1 MKKNVKNL
9 TLSAMFIALGLVL
22 PLITGEIQQIGNM
35 LLPMHIPVLLCGFI
49 CGWAWGGLVG
59 AVLPPLRFLIF
70 GMPPIYP
77 TAVAMAFELCAYG
90 VFTGLIYAEFKK
102 RGTARSG
109 RLTPVNSEKI
119 GAENI
124 ANSGAEDVTNC
135 GMENAING
143 SASSVNGAENESDTI
158 NNDAE
163 NKKTAKKP
171 ANIVAIYV
179 SLISAMLIGRVVWGV
194 VTWILY
200 GAEGEAFTF
209 SMFLSS
215 AFLEAVPGII
225 LQLILIPAIMVA
237 LQKSKLIKY

>member
-109 RLTPVNSEKI
+109 RLTPVKNEKI
-119 GAENI
+119 GAENT
-124 ANSGAEDVTNC
+124 ANSGAE
-135 GMENAING
+135 I
-143 SASSVNGAENESDTI
+143 SAENGAENGADGAENEGDTI
-158 NNDAE
+158 NNDAENGSAE

-225 LQLILIPAIMVA
+225 LQLVLIPAVMVA

>member
-59 AVLPPLRFLIF
+59 TVLPPLRFLIF

-109 RLTPVNSEKI
+109 RLTHVNSAKI
-119 GAENI
+119 GAEII
-124 ANSGAEDVTNC
+124 ANSGAEIST
-135 GMENAING
+135 E
-143 SASSVNGAENESDTI
+143 NGAENESDTV
-158 NNDAE
+158 NNDAENEGVE

-225 LQLILIPAIMVA
+225 LQLVLIPAVMVA

>member
-109 RLTPVNSEKI
+109 RLTPVKNEKI
-119 GAENI
+119 GAENT
-124 ANSGAEDVTNC
+124 ANSGAEIST
-135 GMENAING
+135 E
-143 SASSVNGAENESDTI
+143 NGAENESDTV
-158 NNDAE
+158 NNDAENMSAE

-225 LQLILIPAIMVA
+225 LQLVLIPAIMVA